1 MDERIIT
8 SLADTDLYKITMQQ
22 AALHHYPAL
31 QTTWLYDC
39 RNPGV
44 DLRPILPEIREQIAH
59 VAALQYTEEELRF
72 LSGLSYIKPDF
83 IDFLRIFRMNPD
95 AVEIRETGEKVDI
108 RVHGTW
114 CHRGKWEIY
123 ILSIISEIYNRRTYP
138 DPNYEEGRRRLREKV
153 AMVKEFLRRNPS
165 IIFRLI
171 EFGTRRRFSK
181 AWQEEVL
188 GFLMESLPECLVG
201 TSNVDMARRF
211 GLRPFGT
218 FAHEWLQAHQATGV
232 RLVESQKLAL
242 DVWSREYRGEL
253 GIALTDVI
261 NMDAFLRDFDR
272 YFAKLFDGARH
283 DSGDPYEWTEK
294 LLAHYRKLHID
305 PRTKYAVFSDSLDF
319 PRALDLCARFEP
331 QIMTSFGIGTNLTN
345 DLGHTAL
352 NHVLKMIE
360 VDGQAVAK
368 ISDAPGKKSICQ
380 DQVFL
385 DYLMHVFEV
394 SAKEVP
400 APTPE
405 VGRPIGARLNQSPPD
420 HR

>member
-1 MDERIIT
+1 
-8 SLADTDLYKITMQQ
+8 
-22 AALHHYPAL
+22 
-31 QTTWLYDC
+31 
-39 RNPGV
+39 
-44 DLRPILPEIREQIAH
+44 
-59 VAALQYTEEELRF
+59 
-72 LSGLSYIKPDF
+72 
-83 IDFLRIFRMNPD
+83 
-95 AVEIRETGEKVDI
+95 
-108 RVHGTW
+108 
-114 CHRGKWEIY
+114 
-123 ILSIISEIYNRRTYP
+123 
-138 DPNYEEGRRRLREKV
+138 
-153 AMVKEFLRRNPS
+153 
-165 IIFRLI
+165 
-171 EFGTRRRFSK
+171 
-181 AWQEEVL
+181 VL

-405 VGRPIGARLNQSPPD
+405 VGRPIGAGLNQSPPD